1 MLQLLDVVVG
11 EIDPPTM
18 HYRDGRAYY
27 FWEAQYGAQLVR
39 VYVSRT
45 ALEQSFDLA
54 PGEGLR
60 HVLSRSHQRIQDA
73 ANNKWRPNDRNV
85 FLEDDDF

>member
-1 MLQLLDVVVG
+1 MLQLLDLAVG
-11 EIDPPTM
+11 EIDPPTT

-45 ALEQSFDLA
+45 ALEHRFSLA

-60 HVLSRSHQRIQDA
+60 HVLLRSHRRIQDA
-73 ANNKWRPNDRNV
+73 ANTKWRPQECNV

>member
-1 MLQLLDVVVG
+1 MLHLLDVVDG

-27 FWEAQYGAQLVR
+27 FWEAQDGAQLVR
-39 VYVSRT
+39 VYVSHT
-45 ALEQSFDLA
+45 ALEHRFSLA

-60 HVLSRSHQRIQDA
+60 QVLLRSHQRIQDA
-73 ANNKWRPNDRNV
+73 ANSKWRPDDSNV